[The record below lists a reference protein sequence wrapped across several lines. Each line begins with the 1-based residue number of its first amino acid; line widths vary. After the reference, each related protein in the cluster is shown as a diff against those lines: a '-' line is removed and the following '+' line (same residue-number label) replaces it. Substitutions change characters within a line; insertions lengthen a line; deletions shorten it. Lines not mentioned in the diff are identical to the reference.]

1 MKKLNLLMLMLCAM
15 FVLASCGNDDRASN
29 KVPGQQK
36 PDSGTEKPDNKDPE
50 EPAGDEIYPLIS
62 TDPTFVT
69 SNATTDVIVYINTT
83 GTGLDG
89 YTGAIYA
96 HTGVLTAASTST
108 GDWKYVKYEWTV
120 NNNSCKLTK
129 VKDNIHKL
137 VIKGG
142 VRAFYGI
149 PASENITHLAFVFR
163 SADGSKEM
171 KDNGNDIFVAIS
183 EPGLAVK
190 FIAPADRSILDLNQT
205 YTVSLASIDATSLKL
220 YQNEQLVA
228 TSDGKNI
235 KHTFTTTA
243 CEDIVFK
250 AEASNDTQTIT
261 EVISTTV
268 LGTPQTE
275 ARPANAKDGVT
286 LNGNNATIVLYAP
299 GKQSVVLLGDFNDFA
314 PSNKYMM
321 KKDGDYFWYT
331 IDGLTPN
338 TEVAYQ
344 FLVDKTIKCGDPYGT
359 MILDPWNDKY
369 INETITVYPNLRP
382 YPIGKTNDVV
392 SVFSTTPAT
401 FNWTVTDFQRPK
413 QNSLAIYEL
422 LFRDFTAQRSVK
434 AALTKLDH
442 IKALGINAIE
452 LMPIQEF
459 DGNNSWGYNPCFYF
473 AADKAYGTVE
483 DYKTFIDECHK
494 RGIAVILDIVINHA
508 TGLHPW
514 MKMWCDSDGQASNNN
529 PFFNKVARHPFNV
542 FHDFNHE
549 YAKTREYFKQ
559 MLQYWLKEYN
569 IDGYRFD
576 LSKGLTQKNS
586 GSNVGTWNQY
596 DASRIA
602 IIKDYADAIREVEP
616 DAYIILEHL
625 SDYAEEEELANY
637 KGILLWRKA
646 MSAYSETVMG
656 WTGGGKSDFSG
667 AVAFGRVGNIEDH
680 DEERVAYKAIA
691 YGQSYVKSDWG
702 RISKHLQAAY
712 ALHFLSPYP
721 KMMWQFGEMGY
732 DISIGS
738 DDGQKVEPK
747 PVHWEYMNVAERK
760 ALYDAMCKCITFRT
774 SHQDMYGFE
783 GKPVI
788 QTWAVGDAN
797 MAAKTLVYS
806 TASGSVIVMANF
818 TNASSNATCNV
829 PVQGTWKNLITNAAV
844 ELNSASY
851 TTTLAPGDYVVLVKE

>member
-1 MKKLNLLMLMLCAM
+1 MKKLNLLMLMLCAI

-36 PDSGTEKPDNKDPE
+36 PDSGTEEPDNKDPE
-50 EPAGDEIYPLIS
+50 EPAGDEIFPLIS

-382 YPIGKTNDVV
+382 YPTGKTNDVV

-774 SHQDMYGFE
+774 THQDMYGFE

>member
-250 AEASNDTQTIT
+250 AEASNGTQTIT

-382 YPIGKTNDVV
+382 YPTGKTNDVV

-738 DDGQKVEPK
+738 NDGQKVEPK

-783 GKPVI
+783 GKPAI